1 MPVAGSKNCFSG
13 REARCRG
20 ATMSDIDPDPSYVC
34 MKAMRNGEPGG
45 AAAERVRTD
54 GCSIALH
61 QRERNTSRR
70 HPPKGG
76 KYP

>member
-1 MPVAGSKNCFSG
+1 
-13 REARCRG
+13 
-20 ATMSDIDPDPSYVC
+20 MSDIDPDPSHVC
-34 MKAMRNGEPGG
+34 MKATRNGEPGG

-61 QRERNTSRR
+61 QRERNASQR